1 MKAVIA
7 GGTGLIGRELTRL
20 LEGRGHEVII
30 LTRRNGE
37 AGGSAKAVN
46 WLQDGARPEKE
57 IGYADAFI
65 NLAGASINA
74 GRWNARHRKEIY
86 ESRMR
91 ATEELL
97 RIIAALPQK
106 PKVLVNASAIGI
118 YPPSLEKTY
127 TEQSGDLPADFLGE
141 TVKDWENK
149 AAEAETYGVR
159 TAFMRFGIVLDKKEG
174 ALPLMV
180 MPYKWYAGGT
190 IGSGRQW
197 ISWVHVADAARA
209 VLFAVENEGIRGPV
223 NVTAP
228 NPVTMKEFGK
238 TIGALLHRP
247 HWLHVPS
254 FALKWALGNKSSL
267 VLEGQRAYPARL
279 EEAGFVFRFPDL
291 KSALEDLLKKGG

>member
-20 LEGRGHEVII
+20 LEGRSHEIII
-30 LTRRNGE
+30 LTRGNGE

-159 TAFMRFGIVLDKKEG
+159 TAFMRFGIVLDKEEG

-190 IGSGRQW
+190 IGSGKQW
-197 ISWVHVADAARA
+197 VSWVHVADAARA

-254 FALKWALGNKSSL
+254 FALKWALGKKSSL
-267 VLEGQRAYPARL
+267 ILEGQRAYPARL